1 MKKFIS
7 ICLVISFV
15 FLLCS
20 CGSVGKKTSQAVIA
34 LTVDKSKVSPGEEIT
49 LTLNISGVEKFTSMD
64 IAISAPE
71 EAEFKDASSISVSDL
86 ISESNNHDGT
96 FVISA
101 YVATTANI
109 ENDDIYKIEY
119 QISPNASK
127 GKAIKFTPNL
137 ISFMVGIDENGDE
150 TVSAIDSV
158 ELKDVS
164 VVVE

>member
-1 MKKFIS
+1 
-7 ICLVISFV
+7 
-15 FLLCS
+15 
-20 CGSVGKKTSQAVIA
+20 
-34 LTVDKSKVSPGEEIT
+34 
-49 LTLNISGVEKFTSMD
+49 MD